1 MLITILIKDI
11 CFLHVLMKTDENS
24 ERGRVGLFAKIVLA
38 CVAGVLRGQVV
49 KRYKLELVY
58 PTSHV
63 WCRVILDDGGRQVD
77 SDKNNMNFFFTVE
90 RKALQAA
97 EAVTVVDKIVFRTCR
112 EAWHLCNN
120 KNSTGGDINTC
131 KLLRA
136 KHMRDMFGTVS
147 CQDTPG
153 KTSVNNLNFEL
164 KFREW
169 FDLFTSLT
177 APHPKFSIMFVK
189 IYRRSNS
196 SHHLCESQ
204 F

>member
-1 MLITILIKDI
+1 MSQAWRNPCWWSYARMLITILINDI
-11 CFLHVLMKTDENS
+11 ASFTCLWRRTRTVTGGGK
-24 ERGRVGLFAKIVLA
+24 VGLFAKIVSA
-38 CVAGVLRGQVV
+38 CVAGILRGQVV
-49 KRYKLELVY
+49 KRYKLVLVY

-77 SDKNNMNFFFTVE
+77 GDKKNMNFFLTVE

-136 KHMRDMFGTVS
+136 KHMRDTFGTVS

-153 KTSVNNLNFEL
+153 KTSVNNLNF
-164 KFREW
+164 
-169 FDLFTSLT
+169 
-177 APHPKFSIMFVK
+177 
-189 IYRRSNS
+189 
-196 SHHLCESQ
+196 
-204 F
+204 

>member
-1 MLITILIKDI
+1 MLMKLCSHVNHDPNKRYR
-11 CFLHVLMKTDENS
+11 FLHVLMKTDENS
-24 ERGRVGLFAKIVLA
+24 KGGRVGLFAKIVLA
-38 CVAGVLRGQVV
+38 CDAGVLRGQVV
-49 KRYKLELVY
+49 KRYKLVLVY

-77 SDKNNMNFFFTVE
+77 GDKNNMNFFFTVE

-136 KHMRDMFGTVS
+136 KHMRDTFGTVS

-153 KTSVNNLNFEL
+153 KTS
-164 KFREW
+164 
-169 FDLFTSLT
+169 
-177 APHPKFSIMFVK
+177 IK
-189 IYRRSNS
+189 I
-196 SHHLCESQ
+196 
-204 F
+204 